1 LWVKAIIGIAFF
13 KISLSFLSNLNL
25 DLCCSSANMKNI
37 ELIVT
42 FLFCIVD
49 LEGQQKIAFLEIY
62 VSAMNIFDQNFV
74 AKFE

>member
-1 LWVKAIIGIAFF
+1 MMGSRYIKYY
-13 KISLSFLSNLNL
+13 
-25 DLCCSSANMKNI
+25 
-37 ELIVT
+37 T

-62 VSAMNIFDQNFV
+62 VLAMNIFDQNFV